1 MMWILF
7 GLVCMGVGFFAYKK
21 FNRNFW
27 IWSFIAFLISPL
39 FTIIILLVLEYIIN
53 TTPEKFSRQIMD
65 LHKLYK
71 NGIISKEEYEMK
83 KAIIINSIKTSHK
96 ETFLVKILPLVEN
109 NILTNEDINQ
119 IKRRLDGR
127 TYKNS

>member
-1 MMWILF
+1 MWILF

-39 FTIIILLVLEYIIN
+39 FTIVLLFILEYIIN
-53 TTPEKFSRQIMD
+53 TTPEKFSREIMD

-71 NGIISKEEYEMK
+71 NGIISFDEYNMK
-83 KAIIINSIKTSHK
+83 KASIIYSIKTTK
-96 ETFLVKILPLVEN
+96 KDEFLVKIVPLVEN
-109 NILTNEDINQ
+109 GILNNEDIEQ
-119 IKRRLDGR
+119 IKRRLYGR
-127 TYKNS
+127 IN

>member
-7 GLVCMGVGFFAYKK
+7 GLACMGVGFFAYKK

-27 IWSFIAFLISPL
+27 IWSFIAFLLSPL
-39 FTIIILLVLEYIIN
+39 FTTILLLVLEYIIN

-71 NGIISKEEYEMK
+71 NGIISYDEYEMEK
-83 KAIIINSIKTSHK
+83 SRIINFIKTSNK
-96 ETFLVKILPLVEN
+96 ESFLVKILPLVEN
-109 NILTNEDINQ
+109 GVLTNKDIEM

-127 TYKNS
+127 TY

>member
-7 GLVCMGVGFFAYKK
+7 GLICMLVGFFAYKK

-27 IWSFIAFLISPL
+27 IWSFIAFLLSPL
-39 FTIIILLVLEYIIN
+39 FTIVILFILEYIIN

-71 NGIISKEEYEMK
+71 NGIISSDEYEMK
-83 KAIIINSIKTSHK
+83 KAMLINSIKNSHK
-96 ETFLVKILPLVEN
+96 EEFLVKILPLLEN
-109 NILTNEDINQ
+109 GILTNEDIEH

-127 TYKNS
+127 ID

>member
-27 IWSFIAFLISPL
+27 IWSFVAFLISPL
-39 FTIIILLVLEYIIN
+39 FTIILLLILEYIIN

-71 NGIISKEEYEMK
+71 NGIISLDEYNFK
-83 KAIIINSIKTSHK
+83 KANIINSIRTTKK
-96 ETFLVKILPLVEN
+96 DEFLVKIVPLVEN
-109 NILTNEDINQ
+109 GILTNEDIDE
-119 IKRRLDGR
+119 IKRRLYGR
-127 TYKNS
+127 VN

>member
-7 GLVCMGVGFFAYKK
+7 GLICMLVGFFAYKK

-27 IWSFIAFLISPL
+27 IWSFIAFLLSPL
-39 FTIIILLVLEYIIN
+39 FTIVILFILEYIIN

-71 NGIISKEEYEMK
+71 NGIISSDEYEMK
-83 KAIIINSIKTSHK
+83 KAMLINSIKNSHK
-96 ETFLVKILPLVEN
+96 EEFLVKILPLVEN
-109 NILTNEDINQ
+109 GILTNEDIEH

-127 TYKNS
+127 VD

>member
-1 MMWILF
+1 MWILF
-7 GLVCMGVGFFAYKK
+7 GLICMLVGFFAYKK

-27 IWSFIAFLISPL
+27 IWSFIAFLLSPL
-39 FTIIILLVLEYIIN
+39 FTIVILFILEYIIN

-71 NGIISKEEYEMK
+71 NGIISSDEYEMK
-83 KAIIINSIKTSHK
+83 KAMLINSIKNSHK
-96 ETFLVKILPLVEN
+96 EEFLVKILPLLEN
-109 NILTNEDINQ
+109 GILTNEDIEH

-127 TYKNS
+127 ID